1 MTREG
6 LPSLAWLRHV
16 AARATLVVLAAT
28 TVAPGC
34 KKKDDGTAPTANELP
49 PIKLTDETRDVL
61 LTWLDEKGNGHTA
74 MSVPEVPPEGRE
86 KVRVVL
92 TKSDDGASGD
102 LFYVADLRTKQP
114 DGSYPVQTMTRQAW
128 DAASAERRGVRIDR
142 PIASREAPQGD
153 GDAKDVAIVYGA
165 EWCKPCH
172 DAEKFLRARQVPV
185 VYKDIEQSEQARKE
199 MLRKLEKIGRPG
211 GAIPVLDVMGTV
223 LVGFDPREIDRIV
236 KKKKG
241 GGAAEL

>member
-1 MTREG
+1 MSLRG
-6 LPSLAWLRHV
+6 L
-16 AARATLVVLAAT
+16 AARLSFVALALV

-49 PIKLTDETRDVL
+49 PIKLTDETRDLL
-61 LTWLDEKGNGHTA
+61 LTWIDEKGNGHTA
-74 MSVPEVPPEGRE
+74 MSVPEVPPEGRGQ
-86 KVRVVL
+86 VRVVL

-102 LFYVADLRTKQP
+102 LYYVANLATKQP
-114 DGSYPVQTMTRQAW
+114 DGSYPVVTMTRQAW
-128 DAASAERRGVRIDR
+128 DALSAERRGVRIDR
-142 PIASREAPQGD
+142 PIASREAPQD
-153 GDAKDVAIVYGA
+153 GDAKDIAIVYGA

-185 VYKDIEQSEQARKE
+185 VYKDIEQSESARKE

-211 GAIPVLDVMGTV
+211 GAIPVLDVMGQV